1 MSLSMDI
8 SGLELRYTRPV
19 IRQAVAYII
28 RGLDGHEGQ
37 HYSSDDFVVPI
48 NTITG
53 MSGRDDNMVAFD
65 ITNIATAFG
74 NRGNNEYM
82 LACNNI
88 HGDLNGML
96 HVHVGLQVGS
106 KNNQRRVN
114 DLCWVKDMHD
124 AEIAAD
130 NAKANNNNTPVTTS
144 STTSR
149 FSRSSNDKITLPEV
163 VINGLIE
170 FAKGTKD
177 K

>member
-1 MSLSMDI
+1 MTLSRDI
-8 SGLELRYTRPV
+8 SGLELKYTPP

-28 RGLDGHEGQ
+28 RGLGGHEGQ
-37 HYSSDDFVVPI
+37 RYSFGDFVSPI
-48 NTITG
+48 NKVADT
-53 MSGRDDNMVAFD
+53 SGRDDMVDFD
-65 ITNIATAFG
+65 EMSIRTAFG
-74 NRGNNEYM
+74 NSGIHEYA
-82 LACNNI
+82 LECNNI
-88 HGDLNGML
+88 HDDLGGVL
-96 HVHVGLQVGS
+96 HVRAGPQVGP
-106 KNNQRRVN
+106 KKERYRVY